1 MKFEVKPALLMGGR
15 LALFH
20 YSFSQVSEITFS
32 VLFPAGKG
40 DRFVF
45 MGEDPNNIDY
55 VEVYCQLKCPV
66 EKLTRVI
73 PECPGFYC
81 YARTRISG

>member
-1 MKFEVKPALLMGGR
+1 VKFEVRPALLMGGR

-45 MGEDPNNIDY
+45 MGEDTSKLY
-55 VEVYCQLKCPV
+55 VTK
-66 EKLTRVI
+66 
-73 PECPGFYC
+73 
-81 YARTRISG
+81 